1 MFGTRA
7 FSTQLRRLT
16 MYNFKRSL
24 IMRIGIA
31 TYRRSLVLLLVLT
44 MSVIGSPSSAAADDF
59 ENLKPWTTVG
69 SAGTVDEASLSA
81 VSLNGPFASVRA
93 TATLPATVI
102 IRYNVTAVD
111 GLVVGSG
118 HCFEVIFRDN
128 GSGGRV
134 IVTLKRFNFSTF
146 ETTTLSVID
155 SDTLPPDPW
164 FVGIGLCGISGQ
176 FSNPSQ
182 MHFFDFEHNAY
193 YVEAQIIKTAD
204 GGNPTLASVRL
215 RT

>member
-1 MFGTRA
+1 MR
-7 FSTQLRRLT
+7 
-16 MYNFKRSL
+16 NFKRSL
-24 IMRIGIA
+24 IMRISIA

-44 MSVIGSPSSAAADDF
+44 MSVIGSPSSASADDF

-111 GLVVGSG
+111 SLVGGTG
-118 HCFEVIFRDN
+118 HCFDVVFRDN

-134 IVTLKRFNFSTF
+134 LVSLKRFNFSTF

-155 SDTLPPDPW
+155 SDTRPPDPW
-164 FVGIGLCGISGQ
+164 FVERGVCLGDSPGGPFFLD
-176 FSNPSQ
+176 FSL
-182 MHFFDFEHNAY
+182 NAY

-204 GGNPTLASVRL
+204 GGNPTLASVKL
-215 RT
+215 RTF